1 MASPCSGISLPQEA
15 RLKPREQDGAE
26 SPGGHGHRTHTHRSV
41 LTLPSCC
48 TAREKPGPEMTETVL
63 FFFFLISVG
72 FGCSFA
78 QKRHFLKNI
87 LNRYILLRCLLA
99 GATDK
104 K

>member
-1 MASPCSGISLPQEA
+1 
-15 RLKPREQDGAE
+15 
-26 SPGGHGHRTHTHRSV
+26 
-41 LTLPSCC
+41 
-48 TAREKPGPEMTETVL
+48 MTVTVL
-63 FFFFLISVG
+63 FFSFLYFFFFLISVG

-78 QKRHFLKNI
+78 QKMHFLKNI